1 MIYLRIDKLLSKQA
15 ISQEE
20 DKKFS
25 LKKVIVNGQR
35 AKIKLNINPEFDCI
49 DVMMSM
55 IKR

>member
-1 MIYLRIDKLLSKQA
+1 MIYLRINKLLSKQA

-35 AKIKLNINPEFDCI
+35 AKIKLNVNPEFDCI